1 MKIFS
6 LLETSYG
13 NFTRSLNTYLNNV
26 LSSNNT
32 SYNSSSIFGQLIKV
46 VSSVMQNIMLYIED
60 AMVEQNKY
68 TAQRKKSIYGL
79 AKLSGYNPS
88 LGTASG
94 VQIRLTYIPNN
105 EEEQNIIIKNKE
117 KLTCSQNGLQY
128 NIILPQ
134 EAIIMNIE
142 QDNNHKYFYA
152 VQGRFETQT
161 FVSKGGK
168 LYTQNVVFP
177 GDTDIEY
184 LEVYIN
190 DKKWER
196 KDSLYDMNCDA
207 EQFVCNTSLY
217 KGFDLL
223 FGNDQYGRSLKE
235 GDVIKVNYLL
245 HDGELGNINFREDV
259 NFTFN
264 EPLRLISGDE
274 VDGNNVFLLTLA
286 LSDNSTSGTNSEDK
300 LVVKNMIGCNSRSLV
315 LASPENYK
323 QFINKFSF
331 CGYNRTW
338 SERGSLE
345 VKSLILKNYT
355 NNLKEGKDYFS
366 LKEKDYILSPEQ
378 KQTIINCIKNSG
390 NQLAGVTYNI
400 CDPELYKYAI
410 YAYIKLKSKESDQN
424 HVSDKLRQ
432 VVGNFFSNIPN
443 DFYIPKSDIVKIIK
457 ESIPEIDGVDIY
469 FLSEKNEKALI
480 QGYYEK
486 KEKIFNPSTNT
497 YDIRS
502 TTVYLYDGEDPGL
515 GMDEHG
521 NIYLENDEQ
530 FPVIMGG
537 WEYKASKDSKTTTR
551 IDYNEPLI
559 ITYY

>member
-13 NFTRSLNTYLNNV
+13 NFTKALNNYLNKE
-26 LSSNNT
+26 LSDNNT
-32 SYNSSSIFGQLIKV
+32 SYNSSNIFGQLIRV
-46 VSSVMQNIMLYIED
+46 VSSVAQNIMLYIED

-68 TAQRKKSIYGL
+68 TVQRKKSIYSL

-94 VQIRLTYIPNN
+94 IQLRLSFVPNN
-105 EEEQNIIIKNKE
+105 EENLNMIIKNKE
-117 KLTCSQNGLQY
+117 RLTCSQNGLQY

-134 EAIIMNIE
+134 EAIVMNVE
-142 QDNNHKYFYA
+142 LDNSHKYFYA
-152 VQGRFETQT
+152 VQGKFETQT
-161 FVSKGGK
+161 FVSRGGK
-168 LYTQNVVFP
+168 LYTQNVVFT

-196 KDSLYDMNCDA
+196 RDSLYDMNPDG

-223 FGNDQYGRSLKE
+223 FGNDQHGRSLKD

-245 HDGELGNINFREDV
+245 HDGELGNINYREDV
-259 NFTFN
+259 SFTFN
-264 EPLRLISGDE
+264 DSLQTISGEE

-286 LSDNSTSGTNSEDK
+286 LSDNSTAGTNSEDK
-300 LVVKNMIGCNSRSLV
+300 LTVKNMIGCNSRSLV
-315 LASPENYK
+315 LAAPENYK

-345 VKSLILKNYT
+345 VKSLIIKNYT
-355 NNLKEGKDYFS
+355 NNLKEDKDYFN
-366 LKEKDYILSPEQ
+366 LTENDYILSPNQ
-378 KQTIINCIKNSG
+378 KQTIINCINNSG

-400 CDPELYKYAI
+400 CDPELYKYAM
-410 YAYIKLKSKESDQN
+410 YVYVKLKSQESDQTYISN
-424 HVSDKLRQ
+424 KLRQ
-432 VVGNFFSNIPN
+432 VIGSFFSNIPS
-443 DFYIPKSDIVKIIK
+443 DFYIPKSDIVELIK
-457 ESIPEIDGVDIY
+457 ANIPEIDGVDIY
-469 FLSEKNEKALI
+469 FLSEKNEEALKK
-480 QGYYEK
+480 GYYIN

-497 YDIRS
+497 YDVRT
-502 TTVYLYDGEDPGL
+502 TTVYLHDEDPGL

-537 WEYKASKDSKTTTR
+537 WSYISSKDKNEETY
-551 IDYNEPLI
+551 IDDPLI